1 MMHFVWRLSE
11 CVHSF
16 RNLFRGS
23 KNWVLKFFGGRQSKL
38 VCLHTDLKSC
48 KYLPLMK
55 PWNVLLTCAWSKWC
69 ATAQHKSTYRG
80 LWISESWWLSGGHLV
95 VIAWCSEYWQLRV
108 TSPDWLSLFRFTT
121 PNKHVFAA
129 EAGYAP
135 TQFTMLYI
143 VAVPRV
149 EIKHYSV
156 ADSIM
161 LVRSKRCITELL
173 WRGSYVLCKLVNTWH
188 VYATHT
194 SPTLS
199 GRSVLR
205 W

>member
-1 MMHFVWRLSE
+1 MFSLYMCVVRMVCNCGFVR
-11 CVHSF
+11 
-16 RNLFRGS
+16 
-23 KNWVLKFFGGRQSKL
+23 
-38 VCLHTDLKSC
+38 
-48 KYLPLMK
+48 
-55 PWNVLLTCAWSKWC
+55 A
-69 ATAQHKSTYRG
+69 
-80 LWISESWWLSGGHLV
+80 GGHSLV
-95 VIAWCSEYWQLRV
+95 FRVLATQV
-108 TSPDWLSLFRFTT
+108 TSPDWFSLFRFTT

-135 TQFTMLYI
+135 TQFTMLHI

-156 ADSIM
+156 ADSIV
-161 LVRSKRCITELL
+161 LVCSKCCITELL
-173 WRGSYVLCKLVNTWH
+173 QRGSHVLCKLVNTRY
-188 VYATHT
+188 VYVAHM

>member
-1 MMHFVWRLSE
+1 MRGQNGVQLHNTKVHTEDCGFVR
-11 CVHSF
+11 V
-16 RNLFRGS
+16 
-23 KNWVLKFFGGRQSKL
+23 GG
-38 VCLHTDLKSC
+38 C
-48 KYLPLMK
+48 
-55 PWNVLLTCAWSKWC
+55 
-69 ATAQHKSTYRG
+69 
-80 LWISESWWLSGGHLV
+80 LV
-95 VIAWCSEYWQLRV
+95 VIAWCSEYWQLRVRV

-173 WRGSYVLCKLVNTWH
+173 
-188 VYATHT
+188 
-194 SPTLS
+194 
-199 GRSVLR
+199 
-205 W
+205 